1 MSQHLAEAELV
12 EAHLKVAHEALKESE
27 RRFEEARAAFETH
40 WPKGDHRWWQ
50 PSERTEFDEEA
61 ALEVLPGECFD
72 LKLNKKKL
80 DALVTLGKVTEEKV
94 ASCSRKRQHW
104 ALVIR

>member
-1 MSQHLAEAELV
+1 M
-12 EAHLKVAHEALKESE
+12 
-27 RRFEEARAAFETH
+27 
-40 WPKGDHRWWQ
+40 
-50 PSERTEFDEEA
+50 
-61 ALEVLPGECFD
+61 LPGECFD

-80 DALVTLGKVTEEKV
+80 DALVTLGKVSEEKV